1 LKKKLLKVYKERLTM
16 LYDFSVINLLHFHK
30 LQINVLKKKLLKV
43 YKERLTMLY
52 DFSVINLLHM

>member
-1 LKKKLLKVYKERLTM
+1 LTM